1 MNRIIPQIMNKPN
14 TGKKKLETAPTRI
27 PIEWMIPC
35 SVMNKQ
41 NRANI
46 PVRDKENLNQIVSA
60 ASLIVEKRSVS
71 KKQAIPI
78 RTEKS
83 NHLNEVQ
90 VLIYSEK

>member
-1 MNRIIPQIMNKPN
+1 
-14 TGKKKLETAPTRI
+14 
-27 PIEWMIPC
+27 
-35 SVMNKQ
+35 MNKQ

-78 RTEKS
+78 STEKS

-90 VLIYSEK
+90 VLI

>member
-1 MNRIIPQIMNKPN
+1 MNKPN

-27 PIEWMIPC
+27 PIEWMMPW

-60 ASLIVEKRSVS
+60 ASLIVEKKKRKARSKRYQSVL
-71 KKQAIPI
+71 KKVTI
-78 RTEKS
+78 
-83 NHLNEVQ
+83 
-90 VLIYSEK
+90 